1 MFVPTSNITVAPLK
15 CQIRMEQ
22 REKIDPQLIPLEF

>member
-15 CQIRMEQ
+15 SQIRMKQ
-22 REKIDPQLIPLEF
+22 REKVDPQLIL